1 MFRCKKLH
9 AVVARHTFNLQVKML
24 KKKVAVLGH
33 FLQQLHAVVARSA
46 FPSQNAKKIQAI
58 HEDSKIVVSCQCCV
72 CKYSQ
77 YSTQHQN
84 ALDRRTWTETKLS
97 IVSLVYPA
105 TFYLIY
111 VLWCI

>member
-46 FPSQNAKKIQAI
+46 FPSQNA
-58 HEDSKIVVSCQCCV
+58 
-72 CKYSQ
+72 
-77 YSTQHQN
+77 QN
-84 ALDRRTWTETKLS
+84 TR
-97 IVSLVYPA
+97 
-105 TFYLIY
+105 
-111 VLWCI
+111 VLEHI